1 MEGKTADG
9 RMFYTGH
16 PVSIHKVR
24 AEARSVSDNPVGGGA
39 VLCSGWPYILKPKAE
54 VGTVR
59 LCDSKLSISLFER
72 LTLAK

>member
-1 MEGKTADG
+1 MEGKIVDG

-24 AEARSVSDNPVGGGA
+24 AEARSVSDNPVGGGRYY
-39 VLCSGWPYILKPKAE
+39 VPYILKPKAE